1 VSYVARR
8 RYGPSGYRSLVVRL
22 RQQPIGD
29 LTTLFRGCG
38 IAKLGKTLDD
48 AVHQVRVM
56 RAEHE
61 RGANLGLRDDELAF
75 YDAVC
80 QNDSAA
86 LELSDDTLKAIARE
100 LVSIVRR
107 NTTVDW
113 DKKEQVRASLR
124 RHVRRLLTKYK
135 YPPDKQES
143 AVLLVIQQAELIAA
157 ERAA

>member
-1 VSYVARR
+1 LLTAELKTVAKRNLVVERKFSEMLERAMRSYTN
-8 RYGPSGYRSLVVRL
+8 RSLDAAEIMAELVEL
-22 RQQPIGD
+22 
-29 LTTLFRGCG
+29 
-38 IAKLGKTLDD
+38 AK
-48 AVHQVRVM
+48 QM
-56 RAEHE
+56 RAEHG
-61 RGANLGLRDDELAF
+61 RGANLGLREDELSF

-86 LELSDDTLKAIARE
+86 LELDDDTLKAIARE

-124 RHVRRLLTKYK
+124 RHIRRLLTKYK

-157 ERAA
+157 EQAA

>member
-1 VSYVARR
+1 M
-8 RYGPSGYRSLVVRL
+8 
-22 RQQPIGD
+22 Q
-29 LTTLFRGCG
+29 
-38 IAKLGKTLDD
+38 
-48 AVHQVRVM
+48 M

-80 QNDSAA
+80 QNDSAV
-86 LELSDDTLKAIARE
+86 LKLNDDTLKAIARE

-107 NTTVDW
+107 NATVDW

-124 RHVRRLLTKYK
+124 RHIRRLLTKYK
-135 YPPDKQES
+135 YPPDKQEA